1 MNSKK
6 ILITGGCGFIGTNF
20 THHIVEKYPDYEV
33 IVLDKLTYAG
43 KKENL
48 DDIINKITFIH
59 GDICNKSDVEKATKD
74 VDMIVNFAAESHVD
88 KSIVDSEPFILTE
101 VLGVNRLLEAVKKFN
116 VEKFVQISTDEVYGT
131 IESGSFKE
139 TDPLDPRNP
148 YAACKASQELLTR
161 SYFETF
167 NLPIL
172 ITRTT
177 NNYGSFQNSEK
188 FIPKIISNALQNV
201 PIPLYGDGQQVRDWI
216 YVMDNCEAI
225 DLVLHKGK
233 LGKVYN
239 IRGNNE
245 KRNIDVAKIIL
256 KILDKPESLITF
268 VADRL
273 GHDRRYSLD
282 GSKIKKELSWE
293 SSTKFEDG
301 IRKTIEWY
309 RNNTSW
315 WLSKN

>member
-1 MNSKK
+1 
-6 ILITGGCGFIGTNF
+6 
-20 THHIVEKYPDYEV
+20 
-33 IVLDKLTYAG
+33 
-43 KKENL
+43 
-48 DDIINKITFIH
+48 
-59 GDICNKSDVEKATKD
+59 
-74 VDMIVNFAAESHVD
+74 
-88 KSIVDSEPFILTE
+88 
-101 VLGVNRLLEAVKKFN
+101 
-116 VEKFVQISTDEVYGT
+116 
-131 IESGSFKE
+131 
-139 TDPLDPRNP
+139 
-148 YAACKASQELLTR
+148 
-161 SYFETF
+161 
-167 NLPIL
+167 
-172 ITRTT
+172 
-177 NNYGSFQNSEK
+177 
-188 FIPKIISNALQNV
+188 
-201 PIPLYGDGQQVRDWI
+201 
-216 YVMDNCEAI
+216 MDNCEAI